1 MLRAIFRRRF
11 KDNTS
16 GIVIDNQLY
25 SLDFHHEGIQKE
37 LTAGGFGE
45 SGFEVRELVGIE
57 AIDGMEPQ
65 QCDPPEA
72 DRDRKRKILQPPPTR
87 EQELL
92 RHIASI
98 AHTGGSLG
106 LTISNALTFVRQ
118 LTIRYQRRDAT
129 IKELENDLQKAT
141 RAADR
146 EYGRALGGSLSEEE
160 KVEIENAPDG
170 ASIKI
175 DDPSNAPQQQVVSE
189 KAPAGVEHSDDSLA
203 AAWNRFVSAGSD
215 TEIPES
221 IPYGISDAVSLL
233 TRHLQDVRGN
243 VPHADLLF
251 AMQEL
256 TRRYSDVRFRGVS
269 DEALA
274 QLTTA
279 VVLMI
284 EEAGIPLG
292 KPAVSVKEQKST
304 LQPDF
309 RGSS

>member
-1 MLRAIFRRRF
+1 MTGEELIAKYNRHDKPTQVDPPPPPRNHPYVETPLKGKDAKVQLATLLDGPFVNQTACVYVEFADGLCIAEISNGGKNILGVVDRKQVRF
-11 KDNTS
+11 WEEA
-16 GIVIDNQLY
+16 V
-25 SLDFHHEGIQKE
+25 
-37 LTAGGFGE
+37 
-45 SGFEVRELVGIE
+45 EVR
-57 AIDGMEPQ
+57 ADGSIVFANAKQPKKE
-65 QCDPPEA
+65 
-72 DRDRKRKILQPPPTR
+72 PPPDYSARADVPYTP
-87 EQELL
+87 
-92 RHIASI
+92 
-98 AHTGGSLG
+98 
-106 LTISNALTFVRQ
+106 
-118 LTIRYQRRDAT
+118 
-129 IKELENDLQKAT
+129 DLNPP
-141 RAADR
+141 R
-146 EYGRALGGSLSEEE
+146 
-160 KVEIENAPDG
+160 
-170 ASIKI
+170 
-175 DDPSNAPQQQVVSE
+175 QVVSE
-189 KAPAGVEHSDDSLA
+189 KAPAGGEHSDDSLA